1 MEPLLNS
8 AELSH
13 RQAIL
18 VVDNEPFV
26 REVLGSLLVADG
38 HEVRSAG
45 TPEEALRHLRIALP
59 DLLLM
64 DVQMPAMDGW
74 KLLDHIR
81 REFPPIPVV
90 MMSDARFA
98 QKAATYGAGFLSK
111 PYRRDSLRRVIVDH
125 LRARFEGGCQPV
137 LSKTPAETESP

>member
-1 MEPLLNS
+1 
-8 AELSH
+8 
-13 RQAIL
+13 
-18 VVDNEPFV
+18 VDNEPFV

-38 HEVRSAG
+38 HEVRCAG
-45 TPEEALRHLRIALP
+45 TPEEALRHLRNALP

-74 KLLDHIR
+74 QLLDHIR

-98 QKAATYGAGFLSK
+98 QKAATYGVGFLSK
-111 PYRRDSLRRVIVDH
+111 PYRRDSLRRVIVEH
-125 LRARFEGGCQPV
+125 LGAWLEERCNPAREKHP
-137 LSKTPAETESP
+137 TES